1 LLSSLFNGKP
11 QASMQDFAY
20 ACGSPL
26 NENAESRVR
35 QQTNNPNSS
44 EQIFATDFTSVVDW
58 PLHYAPHTQ
67 NWNRSSAKACSTG
80 INPVA

>member
-26 NENAESRVR
+26 NEEV
-35 QQTNNPNSS
+35 
-44 EQIFATDFTSVVDW
+44 F
-58 PLHYAPHTQ
+58 
-67 NWNRSSAKACSTG
+67 
-80 INPVA
+80 